1 MAANFVHG
9 LYKFCR
15 CTGLCMNL
23 RIVSYC
29 GNSGRIVYVSGL
41 IQIREVRNE
50 NLRTSKQNSVPSF
63 FFSLIIELYPSSAS
77 AMDNL
82 ITTIATLT
90 VDKREDMPSATTA
103 MPSLSSSSETY
114 TTPSITVPPN
124 HDNPYIL
131 HSNATS
137 GTVFIAVGTVVGA
150 ILLAFILFHLIKS
163 IRASSLAKKEMFG
176 DKHMYEK
183 YQNNNNNAYG
193 LTPSTTLNLNSEF
206 QPVVSKLPLF
216 SHHPSKSVI
225 SMGGSQFGG
234 DTSTIFAS
242 ETGQQP
248 HDMTKMFISPTAEAM
263 NSIKGGKNPSVA
275 NLSLVVASTT
285 NLSNP
290 VPATNRHSQLIPSLY
305 LNTEIN
311 NSEYSMG
318 PASPPATESR
328 APNRGKTPIPSM
340 YLEDLM
346 DDYPNTGSR

>member
-1 MAANFVHG
+1 
-9 LYKFCR
+9 
-15 CTGLCMNL
+15 
-23 RIVSYC
+23 
-29 GNSGRIVYVSGL
+29 
-41 IQIREVRNE
+41 
-50 NLRTSKQNSVPSF
+50 
-63 FFSLIIELYPSSAS
+63 
-77 AMDNL
+77 MDTL
-82 ITTIATLT
+82 ITTIATFT
-90 VDKREDMPSATTA
+90 VKGRDDMPSATTA
-103 MPSLSSSSETY
+103 LPSLSSSSETY

-131 HSNATS
+131 HSSATS

-183 YQNNNNNAYG
+183 YQNNNTNAYG
-193 LTPSTTLNLNSEF
+193 LTPSTTLNLNSEY
-206 QPVVSKLPLF
+206 QPTVSKLPLF
-216 SHHPSKSVI
+216 SHHATKSVI
-225 SMGGSQFGG
+225 SIGGSQFGG

-275 NLSLVVASTT
+275 NLSLVGASTT

-305 LNTEIN
+305 LNSEIN

-318 PASPPATESR
+318 PASPPVTERR
-328 APNRGKTPIPSM
+328 APNRGKAPIPSM
-340 YLEDLM
+340 YLDDLM
-346 DDYPNTGSR
+346 DDYPSSGSR